1 MTVKKGDIVFVSQP
15 HTPQVVAAVVMAT
28 APAKLFGLPQA
39 VVHIIS
45 STDPYSWAIVPH
57 REYADDAGYL
67 EADESEPTALR
78 PKETTNA
85 DAPQEHREGEPAPF
99 GIEGTGAGVVHS
111 TTQEEPEAFGLGEDE
126 SDQESSEDEG
136 PFDVEPNEESDER
149 EEDESSEEVSQG
161 EQDGEP
167 VSSTKRKRGGKSRR

>member
-1 MTVKKGDIVFVSQP
+1 MTIKKGDIVFVSQP

-28 APAKLFGLPQA
+28 ASAKLSGLPQA

-45 STDPYSWAIVPH
+45 STDPYSWIIVPH

-78 PKETTNA
+78 PKEKMNA
-85 DAPQEHREGEPAPF
+85 DAPQEHSDGEPEAS
-99 GIEGTGAGVVHS
+99 GTGGDGSGVVHS
-111 TTQEEPEAFGLGEDE
+111 ESDSPETEDETGEDQ
-126 SDQESSEDEG
+126 SNQESEEGEG
-136 PFDVEPNEESDER
+136 PSDVEDDDER
-149 EEDESSEEVSQG
+149 EEDESSEEVPQS

-167 VSSTKRKRGGKSRR
+167 VSATKRKRGGKSRR

>member
-15 HTPQVVAAVVMAT
+15 HTPQVVAAVVMDT
-28 APAKLFGLPQA
+28 APAKLSGLPQA

-45 STDPYSWAIVPH
+45 STDPYSWTIVPH
-57 REYADDAGYL
+57 REYADDSGYL

-85 DAPQEHREGEPAPF
+85 DAPQEHSEGESETPDA
-99 GIEGTGAGVVHS
+99 E
-111 TTQEEPEAFGLGEDE
+111 GLGARMDDSESDSSETEDETDEDE
-126 SDQESSEDEG
+126 SEEDSSEDEG
-136 PFDVEPNEESDER
+136 PFDVESDEESDER
-149 EEDESSEEVSQG
+149 EEDQGSEEVPPS

-167 VSSTKRKRGGKSRR
+167 VSATKRKRGGRSKR